1 MGPLKPIFSVCL
13 DPRNQWVETSEVFCS
28 LFTHLIQKF
37 GTWVV
42 GFPVC
47 YKRSQVPTLFPW
59 LLMKPP
65 NLVTI
70 SISHKLCMP
79 LILLMYAY
87 MHGLCQTI
95 LFPMVLIPSPTIAFW
110 CFPNLTLTH
119 LDLPFA
125 FNQVCQFIH
134 QPRSSHQS
142 ASQRHSRI
150 SITGFFSNQVLL
162 ALRPI
167 YRCSTRGHCIYF
179 EFSSILSSAKRY
191 PSFLAL
197 APKRTTV
204 NWLKLPLT
212 SLGSV
217 NFSEISIFFN
227 LH

>member
-1 MGPLKPIFSVCL
+1 MYWLISRVLMSLEIKLSLLIHSDLFSVFVWTL
-13 DPRNQWVETSEVFCS
+13 ESSGSKQVKYFCS
-28 LFTHLIQKF
+28 LFTHLIQYF

-42 GFPVC
+42 GFPLC

-59 LLMKPP
+59 LLMKPL

-125 FNQVCQFIH
+125 FN
-134 QPRSSHQS
+134 
-142 ASQRHSRI
+142 
-150 SITGFFSNQVLL
+150 
-162 ALRPI
+162 
-167 YRCSTRGHCIYF
+167 
-179 EFSSILSSAKRY
+179 
-191 PSFLAL
+191 
-197 APKRTTV
+197 
-204 NWLKLPLT
+204 
-212 SLGSV
+212 
-217 NFSEISIFFN
+217 
-227 LH
+227 